1 MDCLCSQLGFDMTTR
16 KKSKKKNHSES
27 DWTKIKG
34 NELVMYRKS
43 LLFNKETG
51 EPNKYMV
58 ANVNG
63 PWSI

>member
-1 MDCLCSQLGFDMTTR
+1 
-16 KKSKKKNHSES
+16 
-27 DWTKIKG
+27 
-34 NELVMYRKS
+34 MYRKS
-43 LLFNKETG
+43 LMFNKETG